1 LRHRLIALPG
11 FLHRAHPPM
20 RLWDFPVP
28 PAEVRGRAEHLGP
41 AGFREASGRPVHP
54 GRPLPGA
61 TDPEHRDP
69 AHPTDA
75 ARDLIGVL
83 APQIAHA
90 VDPLRSIATAAP
102 QVHGIQTGVLLTRA
116 GHALPL
122 PGPGAHALLREGRR
136 CSRWPPG

>member
-1 LRHRLIALPG
+1 
-11 FLHRAHPPM
+11 
-20 RLWDFPVP
+20 V
-28 PAEVRGRAEHLGP
+28 
-41 AGFREASGRPVHP
+41 
-54 GRPLPGA
+54 
-61 TDPEHRDP
+61 
-69 AHPTDA
+69 HPTDA